1 MLFIVVRQRAPKIPV
16 YFKALYLSQFLEH
29 KCKEHGNK
37 VHLLNTEVAEM
48 LSVFAHYANHF

>member
-37 VHLLNTEVAEM
+37 VHLLNTEVAKM
-48 LSVFAHYANHF
+48 LSVFAHYA